1 MKPIAR
7 LSKTTKEFSTK
18 KQDVTLQQWCKRQE
32 ELGVSARK
40 EYWNMQVGLPYST
53 KKIGLLEKKSLL
65 HANVFLKNWKKPETL
80 YWEAVGSIAGSKT
93 YKLSLKLDDLR
104 RTVVSSKKHS
114 FNGKP
119 VTWTTWRQYAVTA
132 ADNERKEVFDTL
144 ITKSKIIA
152 PIIHKRF
159 DIIKKIYA
167 RHKME
172 PLDVYCKEHHMSL
185 ANLKA
190 VIAELQEYAKP
201 LLTKQWRTMS
211 NKFLSRNPTYYDDM
225 YFMRNTVFSHLN
237 IPKKINPISEIR
249 RVLTKQNFSLQAITV
264 DAQNRPHKYPS
275 PFCSFIKIPSD
286 VRVSYKAEQI
296 ANDLNSVFHEFG
308 HAAHATTISED
319 LPYWTRYSLSEGLS
333 ETFSTLYENILHD
346 KRFLIEEVQLPEQTA
361 EEFVHGLEFIK
372 LYAIAFYCA
381 NSLFKIDYF
390 EKQLTPDQ
398 CDANYAA
405 HIKKCMGITVPG
417 EYWKLHHILPEALLY
432 VPSYLLA
439 MIRAAEL
446 GQKLKNKYG
455 SWWNSKEAGAE
466 IRELMRPGADSC
478 VGVFEK
484 LNSEYLTCNFGSNK

>member
-1 MKPIAR
+1 MKTAAR
-7 LSKTTKEFSTK
+7 MCKTTNEVSTK
-18 KQDVTLQQWCKRQE
+18 KQDATLQKWCKRQE
-32 ELGVSARK
+32 ELGVTARK
-40 EYWNMQVGLPYST
+40 EYWTMQVGLPYST
-53 KKIGLLEKKSLL
+53 KKIGLFEKKSLL
-65 HANVFLKNWKKPETL
+65 HANVFLKHWKQPEQL

-93 YKLSLKLDDLR
+93 YKLSLKLDELR
-104 RTVVSSKKHS
+104 RTAVSSKKNS

-119 VTWTTWRQYAVTA
+119 VTWTTWRQYVVTA
-132 ADNERKEVFDTL
+132 TDQQRKEVYDTL

-159 DIIKKIYA
+159 GIIKKIYSN
-167 RHKME
+167 HEME

-185 ANLKA
+185 VKLKQ

-201 LLTKQWRTMS
+201 RLTKQWRSMS

-237 IPKKINPISEIR
+237 ITKKVNPISEIK
-249 RVLTKQNFSLQAITV
+249 RVLSNQNFSLKAITV

-308 HAAHATTISED
+308 HAAHATTISKD
-319 LPYWTRYSLSEGLS
+319 LPYWTRYGLSEGLS

-346 KRFLIEEVQLPEQTA
+346 KHFLIEELQLPEQTA
-361 EEFVHGLEFIK
+361 EEFSSGLEFIK

-405 HIKKCMGITVPG
+405 HIKKCMGITIPG

-446 GQKLKNKYG
+446 AKTLTKDYG
-455 SWWNSKEAGAE
+455 DWWNSQDAGE
-466 IRELMRPGADSC
+466 KIRLWMRPGANSS
-478 VGVFEK
+478 VGVFE
-484 LNSEYLTCNFGSNK
+484 NIQSRFLTSSKTH